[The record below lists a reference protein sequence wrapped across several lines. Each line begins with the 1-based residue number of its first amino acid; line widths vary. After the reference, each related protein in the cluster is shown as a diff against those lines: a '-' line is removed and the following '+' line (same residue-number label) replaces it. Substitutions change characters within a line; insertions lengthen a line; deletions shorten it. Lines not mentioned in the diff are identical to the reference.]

1 MRRPK
6 QDRAV
11 HTRELILDAAAGVF
25 DENGFAGASINK
37 ILSRAGVTAGAMYFH
52 FRSKADLAR
61 AVIHTQSSALEIPEQ
76 PGGIQQL
83 IDLTMYLT
91 GQFTSNIRFRAGV
104 RLAVEQGESGLQD
117 YTAYRWW
124 ISIFERELV
133 AARAR
138 GELLPG
144 VDEASFA
151 RFVVASYTGTQVM
164 SDIATARTDL
174 AEQVVTMWRYLLP
187 SIVPPLMLTHYVI
200 DPARKDLIS
209 A

>member
-1 MRRPK
+1 MGRPK
-6 QDRAV
+6 QERAV
-11 HTRELILDAAAGVF
+11 HTRELLVDAAAGVF

-61 AVIHTQSSALEIPEQ
+61 AVIHEQSSRLAIPEK

-91 GQFTSNIRFRAGV
+91 GQFTCNVRFRAGV
-104 RLAVEQGESGLQD
+104 RLAVEQGESGLHD

-124 ISIFERELV
+124 IKTFERELV
-133 AARAR
+133 AARER
-138 GELLPG
+138 DELLPG
-144 VDEASFA
+144 VQESSFA

-164 SDIATARTDL
+164 SDIATARADL
-174 AEQVVTMWRYLLP
+174 PEQVVAMWRYLLP
-187 SIVPPLMLTHYVI
+187 SVVPPVSLTSYVI
-200 DPARKDLIS
+200 DPARKDLITV
-209 A
+209 